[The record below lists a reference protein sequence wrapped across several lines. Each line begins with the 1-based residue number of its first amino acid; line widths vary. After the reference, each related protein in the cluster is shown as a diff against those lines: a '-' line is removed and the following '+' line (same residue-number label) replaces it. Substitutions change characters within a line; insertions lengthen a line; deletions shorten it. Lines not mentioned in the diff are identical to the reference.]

1 MAEFEKFNFKSLEQF
16 KEKILELGIDMDVSG
31 NWDALGKKV
40 NINGFMAPN
49 SMAVLPM
56 EGCDGLPDGSPS
68 DLTCRRYKR
77 FSEGGAG
84 LIWFEA

>member
-68 DLTCRRYKR
+68 DLTLPQVQKIFRGRSR
-77 FSEGGAG
+77 VDMV
-84 LIWFEA
+84 